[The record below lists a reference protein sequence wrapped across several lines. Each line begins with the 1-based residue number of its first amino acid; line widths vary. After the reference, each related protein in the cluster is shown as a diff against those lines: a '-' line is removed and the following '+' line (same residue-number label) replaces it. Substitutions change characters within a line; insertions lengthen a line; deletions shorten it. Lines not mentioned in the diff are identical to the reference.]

1 MLNVKIKKL
10 YPDAKVP
17 TYGSAKA
24 AACDLYA
31 YLGENYDAISK
42 DGRKYI
48 EIKSHCTK
56 KVSSG
61 FSLEPPSGYCS
72 LLFARSGMAIKFG
85 LVPATQ
91 VSIIDEDYRGEL
103 IIPIHNDSNQDKR
116 VYDGERI
123 AQLMFAPYTQAAFEE
138 ADSLSDTE
146 RGEGGFGSTGNM

>member
-10 YPDAKVP
+10 YPDAKIP
-17 TYGSAKA
+17 TYGSTKA

-31 YLGENYDAISK
+31 YLGEDYDAISE

-48 EIKSHCTK
+48 EIKPHCTK
-56 KVSSG
+56 KISAG
-61 FSLEPPSGYCS
+61 FSLEPSSDYCS

-123 AQLMFAPYTQAAFEE
+123 TQLMFVPYIQASFEE
-138 ADSLSDTE
+138 VDSLSNTE
-146 RGEGGFGSTGNM
+146 RGEGGFGSTGTM

>member
-1 MLNVKIKKL
+1 MNVKIKKL
-10 YPDAKVP
+10 YPDAKIP

-24 AACDLYA
+24 AACDLYT
-31 YLGENYDAISK
+31 YLGENYDAIAK

-48 EIKSHCTK
+48 EIKPHCTK
-56 KVSSG
+56 KISAG
-61 FSLEPPSGYCS
+61 FSLEPSSDYCS

-123 AQLMFAPYTQAAFEE
+123 AQLMFVPYIQASFEE
-138 ADSLSDTE
+138 TDSLSDTE
-146 RGEGGFGSTGNM
+146 RGEGGFGSTGTL